1 MTPAQRKQFKKQL
14 ETLVADLAKKG
25 RRRLEPNR
33 TSEEQAGVK
42 EDEQPLNEM
51 NQAIASNRNRQDAIL
66 IRRAEAALERLSED
80 PDDFGNCQ
88 DCGDSIPMARLKA
101 MPYAEFCVDCQT
113 KHDAPR
119 TAPTRKSLTEY
130 TD

>member
-1 MTPAQRKQFKKQL
+1 MTPAQRKQLKKQL
-14 ETLVADLAKKG
+14 DTLLADLTKKG
-25 RRRLEPNR
+25 RRRMEPNR
-33 TSEEQAGVK
+33 TSEEEAGVK

-66 IRRAEAALERLSED
+66 LKRTEAALGRLDED

-88 DCGDSIPMARLKA
+88 DCGDAIPLARLKA

-119 TAPTRKSLTEY
+119 APPTRKTLTEY
-130 TD
+130 SD